1 MCFSCV
7 HLDSPFSGNPSS
19 GKISKNGLLI
29 SEFLPGTKP
38 LAYNFPQRNRII
50 SGLSEAVIVVQ
61 AGEKSG
67 SLITANYAINQG
79 KDVFV
84 AKLAKEDIQTVLKV
98 VNQYPEVEKIVCGR
112 KSAYISK
119 YIDED
124 FYNTMNFYYHR
135 LAKVDNFDDFDDT
148 IFKIYLHCSKDNFET
163 ILTELKEKIGHIMT
177 PVDCGHFGIDLIIPG
192 INKAHGINL
201 LMERWKI
208 SDAETMAFGDSGND
222 LEMLEQ
228 ATYGFAMA
236 NAKEAIKKIADYTI
250 SSNEEHGVLEVVD
263 WYISKKKMFE

>member
-1 MCFSCV
+1 M
-7 HLDSPFSGNPSS
+7 
-19 GKISKNGLLI
+19 
-29 SEFLPGTKP
+29 
-38 LAYNFPQRNRII
+38 
-50 SGLSEAVIVVQ
+50 
-61 AGEKSG
+61 
-67 SLITANYAINQG
+67 
-79 KDVFV
+79 
-84 AKLAKEDIQTVLKV
+84 
-98 VNQYPEVEKIVCGR
+98 
-112 KSAYISK
+112 
-119 YIDED
+119 
-124 FYNTMNFYYHR
+124 
-135 LAKVDNFDDFDDT
+135 
-148 IFKIYLHCSKDNFET
+148 
-163 ILTELKEKIGHIMT
+163 
-177 PVDCGHFGIDLIIPG
+177 IIPG

>member
-1 MCFSCV
+1 MAF
-7 HLDSPFSGNPSS
+7 
-19 GKISKNGLLI
+19 IAENG
-29 SEFLPGTKP
+29 
-38 LAYNFPQRNRII
+38 AY
-50 SGLSEAVIVVQ
+50 IVD
-61 AGEKSG
+61 
-67 SLITANYAINQG
+67 QG

-177 PVDCGHFGIDLIIPG
+177 PDDCGHFGIDLIIPG

>member
-1 MCFSCV
+1 MF
-7 HLDSPFSGNPSS
+7 
-19 GKISKNGLLI
+19 LLQN
-29 SEFLPGTKP
+29 LQK
-38 LAYNFPQRNRII
+38 RIFR
-50 SGLSEAVIVVQ
+50 Q
-61 AGEKSG
+61 
-67 SLITANYAINQG
+67 
-79 KDVFV
+79 F
-84 AKLAKEDIQTVLKV
+84 
-98 VNQYPEVEKIVCGR
+98 NQYPEVEKIVCGR